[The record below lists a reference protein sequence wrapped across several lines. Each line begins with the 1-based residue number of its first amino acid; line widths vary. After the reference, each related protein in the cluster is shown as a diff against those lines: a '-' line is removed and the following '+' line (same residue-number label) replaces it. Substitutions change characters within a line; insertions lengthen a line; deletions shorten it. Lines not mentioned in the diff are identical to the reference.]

1 MSTRKQT
8 SARTPRA
15 NPDAPASDRPPAADR
30 SRRRFMQ
37 LIAAGSA
44 AALASPIAA
53 LAAEKAP
60 VRRPA
65 AAKPAPR
72 TSAPAPRPGVT
83 AKELEKQKKYVADT
97 LKVIR
102 DFVLPPGSDQAFVFR
117 PMRAGRAR
125 RGR

>member
-1 MSTRKQT
+1 MSTRRQS
-8 SARTPRA
+8 SARPPLA
-15 NPDAPASDRPPAADR
+15 NSGAPAGDRSPAAAR

-72 TSAPAPRPGVT
+72 AAAPPSRPGVT
-83 AKELEKQKKYVADT
+83 AKELEKQKKYVADA

-102 DFVLPPGSDQAFVFR
+102 DFELPPGSDQAFVYR

-125 RGR
+125 KGR